1 MPKFKKQCNN
11 PFHEKWSGR
20 EGEKVF
26 NLRNRG
32 LLVLLVVFE
41 QYIQAELGEKSS
53 YGIQN
58 FFIRCLKKCFTK
70 RKFTAL
76 LPKEKAEE
84 LNNNVQ
90 RQV

>member
-11 PFHEKWSGR
+11 PFHKKWSGR
-20 EGEKVF
+20 EGEQVF
-26 NLRNRG
+26 NLRNHG
-32 LLVLLVVFE
+32 LLVLSVVFE
-41 QYIQAELGEKSS
+41 QYLQAELGGKSS
-53 YGIQN
+53 HGIQN
-58 FFIRCLKKCFTK
+58 LCIKCSKKCFTK

-76 LPKEKAEE
+76 LSNEKAEE

>member
-11 PFHEKWSGR
+11 LFHEKWSGR
-20 EGEKVF
+20 GEKVV

-32 LLVLLVVFE
+32 LLEISIVFK
-41 QYIQAELGEKSS
+41 QYVKAELGGKSS

-58 FFIRCLKKCFTK
+58 LCTTCLQKCFTK
-70 RKFTAL
+70 RKFTQL
-76 LPKEKAEE
+76 LPNKQADE
-84 LNNNVQ
+84 LKNNIQ